1 MSFNNEMQFYTEGN
15 LLNSTRKFN
24 KTFSIFD
31 KFKHLKHLNNYEKE
45 PKRMKKNIKSS
56 LNYKNILSHADI
68 IKRNQNYLYN
78 HRNIFSNNYLNKK
91 SKKDKNDIRFKTF
104 EVKSNIF
111 KEINYL
117 HKNVLRNKLINSNLY
132 KLIQKNAYDNY
143 IRAKKEKGERKT
155 FLTMLEQDNFENNKN
170 IFYFDKPEDDSITS
184 KKEKDKNNTYFKT
197 ENNEYKI
204 NALKYKNNIFQNP
217 ANKNAM
223 ILNFNQNIK
232 IIKKVNSNAK
242 IINNKTDNNTSD
254 IKKENYNEIYFN
266 NSNNKSTDYYNLK
279 PISIPCI
286 RFNNI
291 LNNYF
296 KYILGDYRNS
306 KTTVAKKVMS
316 KLKYAI
322 LSKEQLENYTTTLE
336 NNELPKIIADNMY
349 RYFKKGQKYYFEY
362 DDLYKKYLSFLSVEI
377 IKHKFELNNLIET
390 KENLFKNNLNLLKK
404 ISELKDKI
412 KTYDL
417 FKKLFLRIK
426 YKSKDLEDI
435 PIEEMYKYRII
446 ANNNIALKD
455 TMRFKKEGEN
465 KNSEIKASPRKSLR
479 NNSHLYYK
487 RSPQK
492 LTRAK
497 TVRLRNVPINKN
509 INSDIPSQL
518 PVFEEVDEFFAKFR
532 EEYDAIFKKFETY
545 NKSFYEK
552 TKLEFDFMRES
563 ENQQSKDSDYN
574 YNIIKRMEIELFY
587 LKEKNKKLLIFK
599 NKLIGKKQIN
609 KKDQIILVN
618 DKTRDKKEKKEKEK
632 SNKYDK
638 NIIDKRSI
646 DKNNK
651 KIIDDSNKKINIQK
665 EDYVLEENEQTIA
678 LFTIYKKVKKILLNP
693 EINIEKILEKENL
706 YKIIKETK
714 TKKDI
719 RFNGQLY
726 SKEVLCIKL
735 LELLYLKLIIWKK
748 ICLKNN
754 YLRKL
759 ILKLENQREKELKL
773 YKARQKTLLQKI
785 NIIKRNGDPFNKVSK
800 IVFSQDKRN
809 DPFHKR
815 YIYDKLMKQK
825 LKNKNK
831 NNKSETESESED

>member
-1 MSFNNEMQFYTEGN
+1 MSFSNEIHLYTEGN
-15 LLNSTRKFN
+15 ILNSTRRFN
-24 KTFSIFD
+24 QTFSIFD
-31 KFKHLKHLNNYEKE
+31 KFKHLNTYEIE
-45 PKRMKKNIKSS
+45 SKRMKKNIKSS
-56 LNYKNILSHADI
+56 LNYKKILSHDI

-78 HRNIFSNNYLNKK
+78 HRSIFNNNYQNKK
-91 SKKDKNDIRFKTF
+91 SKKEKNDIRFKTF
-104 EVKSNIF
+104 EVKNNLF
-111 KEINYL
+111 REINSL
-117 HKNVLRNKLINSNLY
+117 HKNVLRNKLIGSNLY

-143 IRAKKEKGERKT
+143 IRAKKERGEKKT
-155 FLTMLEQDNFENNKN
+155 FLTMIEQDNLEDNKN
-170 IFYFDKPEDDSITS
+170 IFYFDKPEETPITRE
-184 KKEKDKNNTYFKT
+184 KKKDKDNIYFNT
-197 ENNEYKI
+197 ENNEKKT
-204 NALKYKNNIFQNP
+204 NVLKYKNDIIQNP
-217 ANKNAM
+217 YKKNSMLLKFNK
-223 ILNFNQNIK
+223 NIK
-232 IIKKVNSNAK
+232 IIKKSY
-242 IINNKTDNNTSD
+242 NKTKNIFNKLDNNTSD
-254 IKKENYNEIYFN
+254 IKKENYNEIYLDN
-266 NSNNKSTDYYNLK
+266 NNKSLDYYKMK

-286 RFNNI
+286 KFNNI
-291 LNNYF
+291 LDNYF

-306 KTTVAKKVMS
+306 TTSVAKKVMS

-322 LSKEQLENYTTTLE
+322 LSKEQLEKYTTTLE

-377 IKHKFELNNLIET
+377 IKNKFDLNNLIET

-404 ISELKDKI
+404 ISELKEKL

-426 YKSKDLEDI
+426 YKSKNLDDI
-435 PIEEMYKYRII
+435 PIEEMYKYGII
-446 ANNNIALKD
+446 TNNNIYHKNTLIYKKD
-455 TMRFKKEGEN
+455 GEN
-465 KNSEIKASPRKSLR
+465 KSSNIKTSPRKSLR
-479 NNSHLYYK
+479 NNSHLFNK
-487 RSPQK
+487 RSPHK

-509 INSDIPSQL
+509 INLDVPSQL
-518 PVFEEVDEFFAKFR
+518 PVFEEVDEFFAKFG
-532 EEYDAIFKKFETY
+532 EEYDAIFKKFESY

-552 TKLEFDFMRES
+552 TKLEFDFKKES

-574 YNIIKRMEIELFY
+574 YNIIKRTEIELFY
-587 LKEKNKKLLIFK
+587 LKEKNKKLVMFK
-599 NKLIGKKQIN
+599 NKLLGKKLIN
-609 KKDQIILVN
+609 KRNQIILEN
-618 DKTRDKKEKKEKEK
+618 DKTRDKKGKKEKEK
-632 SNKYDK
+632 EKQNIYDK
-638 NIIDKRSI
+638 NIIEKSRSN
-646 DKNNK
+646 DKNK
-651 KIIDDSNKKINIQK
+651 KKNIDNSKKEINYQN
-665 EDYVLEENEQTIA
+665 EDYVLEENDKTIA
-678 LFTIYKKVKKILLNP
+678 LFKIYKKVKQILLNP

-706 YKIIKETK
+706 YNIIKEPK
-714 TKKDI
+714 TKKNI

-759 ILKLENQREKELKL
+759 FLKLEYQREKELKL

-785 NIIKRNGDPFNKVSK
+785 NIIKRNGDTLNKVSK
-800 IVFSQDKRN
+800 IVFSQDRRN
-809 DPFHKR
+809 DPFHKK